1 MSVAVAHQH
10 SPTGTI
16 VLTQGAREAK
26 LRGTDLAVI
35 NIVDTL
41 DLDAREALQAS
52 LTDEVQTVLDGA
64 GFGDVSWTLQ
74 LEAEDED
81 VADAIIA
88 LAKRNG
94 AEILV
99 IGARKRSPL
108 GKFLMGSATQSI
120 ILDAPMPVLV
130 VKAES

>member
-16 VLTQGAREAK
+16 ALTQGAREAK

-41 DLDAREALQAS
+41 DLDAREALQAG
-52 LTDEVQTVLDGA
+52 LTDEVQAVLDDA
-64 GFGDVSWTLQ
+64 GLGDVSWSLQ

-88 LAKRNG
+88 LAKRND
-94 AEILV
+94 AEVLV

-120 ILDAPMPVLV
+120 ILGAPMPVLV

>member
-16 VLTQGAREAK
+16 ALTQGAREAK

-35 NIVDTL
+35 NIVETL

-52 LTDEVQTVLDGA
+52 MTDEVQAVLDDA
-64 GFGDVSWTLQ
+64 GFGDVTWSLQ
-74 LEAEDED
+74 LEAEDEE
-81 VADAIIA
+81 VAEAIIA
-88 LAKRNG
+88 LAKRND
-94 AEILV
+94 AEVLV

-130 VKAES
+130 VKAE